1 MLYVPVTVNGR
12 PVKAFVDSGAQTT
25 IMSPDCA
32 ETCGIS
38 YLIDER
44 YAGIAKGVGTARILG
59 RVHHAKI
66 QVGDAELD
74 CAFTVMEGKDVDL
87 LFGLDMLKRHQA
99 CIDLK
104 RGKLTLPHTEVDFLP
119 ESEIPRRDDSA
130 FADAPLEPGPSAV
143 APARPPAASSSSSS
157 SAAPGPLAAAAVP
170 SSLTPVPSSL
180 TPVGQRQVPPPTAG
194 AGSPHPQGQAQQA
207 RARPPRPQGQPPP
220 AAAAAAF
227 PEESVRMLM
236 GMGASRV
243 EAVQALEAAGGN
255 VELAAGILFN

>member
-1 MLYVPVTVNGR
+1 VFAQVTMLYVPVIVNGR

-44 YAGIAKGVGTARILG
+44 YQGIAKGVGTARILG

-119 ESEIPRRDDSA
+119 ESEIPGRHDERA
-130 FADAPLEPGPSAV
+130 PQDAPSA
-143 APARPPAASSSSSS
+143 PPQPSSSSSS
-157 SAAPGPLAAAAVP
+157 SAAAAAAPAPLAAAAVP
-170 SSLTPVPSSL
+170 SSLTPV
-180 TPVGQRQVPPPTAG
+180 GRQQFAPPAP
-194 AGSPHPQGQAQQA
+194 A
-207 RARPPRPQGQPPP
+207 RAGGPAPSAGGGGGGGGGAPRPRPPQAVQ
-220 AAAAAAF
+220 ATAY
-227 PEESVRMLM
+227 PEPSVQMLI
-236 GMGASRV
+236 GMGASRA
-243 EAVQALEAAGGN
+243 EAIQALEAAGGN